1 MKSTVLP
8 ENILRRM
15 EPKERAKLGK
25 AGKTAEECSE
35 IVLAKREKDVQKHI
49 SNWLRQKDIFFFWSR
64 TDRRTTTQ
72 PGTPDFAFICFRH
85 RMSSDA
91 PSKMM
96 PCAVEVKV
104 GGNKLSPEQ
113 EKVRKQMVEN
123 GWNYFVVDSLGL
135 LITQINDDEFSATE
149 RSVYLNIAPQP

>member
-1 MKSTVLP
+1 VTVLP
-8 ENILRRM
+8 DNILRAM

-25 AGKTAEECSE
+25 AGMLASE
-35 IVLAKREKDVQKHI
+35 AAAKQLAKREKDVQKHI
-49 SNWLRQKDIFFFWSR
+49 CNWLRQKDIFFFWSR

-72 PGTPDFAFICFRH
+72 IGTPDFAFICSVYK
-85 RMSSDA
+85 MSSD
-91 PSKMM
+91 SRGRVM

-113 EKVRKQMVEN
+113 EKVRKQMIGD

-135 LITQINDDEFSATE
+135 MIEQIMDDKYMPAE
-149 RSVYLNIAPQP
+149 RSVYRLITPL